1 MQICYLD
8 ELRNRPNLPVSLGVL
23 QLVVEPAQTT
33 PDRARQLLQQAQEQ
47 LSDPLTTVII
57 ELVTTTLVYKFPKM
71 SRQEIEAML
80 GLVDDVKQS
89 RVYQEGREE
98 GREEGERS
106 LVLRLLSRRLGAV
119 SPELVAQVEGLPL
132 ARLEI
137 LAEALLDFVSET
149 DLREW
154 LAANC

>member
-1 MQICYLD
+1 
-8 ELRNRPNLPVSLGVL
+8 
-23 QLVVEPAQTT
+23 
-33 PDRARQLLQQAQEQ
+33 
-47 LSDPLTTVII
+47 
-57 ELVTTTLVYKFPKM
+57 
-71 SRQEIEAML
+71 ML